1 MTIKLQIAD
10 NYRWQDLPVYN
21 LGSFDE
27 RLDEQLDSGSVQTIN
42 DSSVEYDDYSLYRV
56 TVDDDDYTQQYAS
69 YFGFDTVEQ
78 RGDGYF
84 IHTIELVEPTR
95 IVMGFPIDGCKVT
108 QPIEGKKKS
117 LYDVVFSDDGGLIS
131 KAKLER
137 VATREEKSWYLRR
150 GNGEMIEKMKSIPSP
165 EFHWECGTLLWECLV
180 DVGNV
185 INCIPRI
192 RFVET
197 NTRRCFIEFDPVNE
211 VTAEY
216 EL

>member
-1 MTIKLQIAD
+1 MTIRLQIAD
-10 NYRWQDLPVYN
+10 NYKWKDLPVYN

-42 DSSVEYDDYSLYRV
+42 KSGVEYEDYSLYRV
-56 TVDDDDYTQQYAS
+56 TVEDDDCTQQYAS

-95 IVMGFPIDGCKVT
+95 IVMGFTIDGCKVT
-108 QPIEGKKKS
+108 QPIEGEKKS

-137 VATREEKSWYLRR
+137 VNKRERYLLD
-150 GNGEMIEKMKSIPSP
+150 GYGEMIEKMKSIPSP